1 MVFENMKPILKKMTS
16 ISIAHR
22 ISSIEDA
29 DRIIMMRNGQIIE
42 EGTYQSLM
50 NQEDHFYRLARG

>member
-1 MVFENMKPILKKMTS
+1 MKPILKKMTS